1 MGCGASVPASAAAPE
16 ALDLHPHL
24 YRSGEVSTTE
34 PTPLLLA
41 TGSFDK
47 TARLWRVED
56 GRCVRTLEG
65 HSEWVSS
72 VAFSADG
79 ALLATGSSDK
89 TARLWR
95 VEDGRCVR
103 TLEGHSD
110 VVNSVAFSDF
120 LGFLAGYNQ
129 ARKAGLTNAAL
140 LRAIFH
146 LPGQAAGGKG
156 QALTSAAAWA
166 RANPPKATA
175 AVAKVTA
182 ISAAAEAGTISQAEC
197 QSSVASIA
205 TEITKACERAAGV
218 AALTKSLEGARS
230 LLDAGVLSAEQHA
243 DKCAAL
249 LRSAETGVAAQARAE
264 LPERLL
270 PAAASAGS
278 TTGGQVRR
286 GGNGG
291 DRGVGDSKEGG
302 AAPLNAPGHWDFFVS
317 YTQRDPAAQTVA
329 RALFQKLREAGQTC
343 WLDVEMGSKSEAAM
357 REGVLNAKCF
367 VAVVSDVYLTRE
379 FCLKE
384 LAWAKDNGKTIQPV
398 VAADDKARIGEL
410 IGVGPPEAQF
420 LRGID
425 FVDLHMSDREY
436 MDVGVKKICRNV

>member
-24 YRSGEVSTTE
+24 YRSM
-34 PTPLLLA
+34 LA
-41 TGSFDK
+41 TGSDDK

-56 GRCVRTLEG
+56 GRCVRTL
-65 HSEWVSS
+65 
-72 VAFSADG
+72 
-79 ALLATGSSDK
+79 K
-89 TARLWR
+89 
-95 VEDGRCVR
+95 
-103 TLEGHSD
+103 GHSD
-110 VVNSVAFSDF
+110 EVTSVAFSDF
-120 LGFLAGYNQ
+120 LGFSAGCNQ

-156 QALTSAAAWA
+156 QALASAAAWA
-166 RANPPKATA
+166 RANPRKATA
-175 AVAKVTA
+175 AVAKVAA

-278 TTGGQVRR
+278 TTGGQIRR
-286 GGNGG
+286 GGNG
-291 DRGVGDSKEGG
+291 GVGDSKEGG

-410 IGVGPPEAQF
+410 IGIGPPEAQF

-425 FVDLHMSDREY
+425 FVDLHLSDSEY